1 MTLILLSLAIFLV
14 IYIFIST
21 EKMNKTIV
29 ALFGASIYLMLR
41 IIDSETAYRIIDWN
55 VIFLLVSMMII
66 VGITKDTGI
75 FQYIAVKAAKAVKG
89 NAE

>member
-29 ALFGASIYLMLR
+29 ALFGASIYLILH

-66 VGITKDTGI
+66 V
-75 FQYIAVKAAKAVKG
+75 VL
-89 NAE
+89 